1 MRQVAS
7 EHAANVLF
15 VAIWR
20 MHSQCLF
27 CNLYFTNTSKI
38 VDLKSIFHKHRR
50 LDVSRTNIPLLWE

>member
-1 MRQVAS
+1 MRQVAP
-7 EHAANVLF
+7 EHVANVLF

-20 MHSQCLF
+20 MHSQRPF

-38 VDLKSIFHKHRR
+38 VNLKSIFHKHRR